1 MSKENIKQIAIKM
14 VREFGLINLSRSE
27 LCERAGIPDGSFPH
41 IMGGTF
47 AEFVEELR
55 AEGVGVDTA
64 PTTVS
69 KRRANPALRKESIL
83 DAAMIIAKGRG
94 YRKVT
99 RELVAKAA
107 NISPGLVSR
116 YFGTM
121 AQLQRDIIRRAIK
134 DEVLEVVAQGL
145 ANGDKHALKA
155 SKELKTKAAHFLTQ
169 L

>member
-1 MSKENIKQIAIKM
+1 MTKENIKQIAIQM
-14 VREFGLINLSRSE
+14 VQEGGLINLSRSE

-41 IMGGTF
+41 VMGGTF
-47 AEFVEELR
+47 AEFVEELN
-55 AEGVGVDTA
+55 AEGINA
-64 PTTVS
+64 SPTTVS

-83 DAAMIIAKGRG
+83 DAAMTVAKERG

-99 RELVAKAA
+99 RDLVATGA